1 MMLGSKSPNVAHLYG
16 PAVRCKLNLQNGNGW
31 SCASVYGPCVEQI
44 APGHHGYPRAF
55 DLIQRSALEGQLGHQ
70 ITNATVRPFSMV
82 NRLSNTAAL
91 FMALA
96 GGWPTS
102 CTSKVCRECAMAEAD
117 SRAAR
122 RLIS

>member
-1 MMLGSKSPNVAHLYG
+1 MVGLAHLYT
-16 PAVRCKLNLQNGNGW
+16 ALAW
-31 SCASVYGPCVEQI
+31 SRSLLAIMDIRARSISFSDRPSKASW
-44 APGHHGYPRAF
+44 A
-55 DLIQRSALEGQLGHQ
+55 HQ